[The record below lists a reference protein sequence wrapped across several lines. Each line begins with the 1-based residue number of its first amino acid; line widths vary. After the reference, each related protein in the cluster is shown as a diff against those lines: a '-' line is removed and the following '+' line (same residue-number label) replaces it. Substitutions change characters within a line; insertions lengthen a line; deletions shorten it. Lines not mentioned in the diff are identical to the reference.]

1 LEPYH
6 GSIQELVL
14 KIREKINSEAQL
26 NVSIF
31 VGERVR
37 GLKAL
42 KKSYKSSLVAMN
54 YRFYKGENSIIF
66 YNEIQRIPFNYD
78 LKEVLYFS
86 VLVEA
91 VENNKTKEIYTQV
104 DTIFRKLVELFLAP
118 EIIQVYLNNFALE
131 IMKIITQ
138 MDGNVDELI
147 KEFSVLNMDIDKIT
161 INELKEVLTRFC
173 VKGAAYIKTLRSR
186 QSIGTIAKV
195 EDYIRQNFRDDITL
209 KGIAEKFYMNPVYLG
224 QLFKKTFGI
233 YFNDYLHNLRV
244 EEAKKLL
251 RRTEMKVYEIAEDV
265 GYRDTDYFVS
275 RFVKVVNM
283 TPSQYKKS
291 ITGS

>member
-1 LEPYH
+1 
-6 GSIQELVL
+6 
-14 KIREKINSEAQL
+14 
-26 NVSIF
+26 
-31 VGERVR
+31 
-37 GLKAL
+37 
-42 KKSYKSSLVAMN
+42 
-54 YRFYKGENSIIF
+54 
-66 YNEIQRIPFNYD
+66 
-78 LKEVLYFS
+78 
-86 VLVEA
+86 
-91 VENNKTKEIYTQV
+91 
-104 DTIFRKLVELFLAP
+104 
-118 EIIQVYLNNFALE
+118 
-131 IMKIITQ
+131 
-138 MDGNVDELI
+138 
-147 KEFSVLNMDIDKIT
+147 MDIDKIT

>member
-1 LEPYH
+1 
-6 GSIQELVL
+6 
-14 KIREKINSEAQL
+14 
-26 NVSIF
+26 
-31 VGERVR
+31 
-37 GLKAL
+37 
-42 KKSYKSSLVAMN
+42 M
-54 YRFYKGENSIIF
+54 
-66 YNEIQRIPFNYD
+66 
-78 LKEVLYFS
+78 
-86 VLVEA
+86 
-91 VENNKTKEIYTQV
+91 
-104 DTIFRKLVELFLAP
+104 
-118 EIIQVYLNNFALE
+118 NNFALE

-251 RRTEMKVYEIAEDV
+251 EERDEGYEIAEDV

-275 RFVKVVNM
+275 RLLK
-283 TPSQYKKS
+283 
-291 ITGS
+291 